1 MSAALDREVNPVDLG
16 EAAPQ
21 DGRQLRTG
29 PAPRAVEPG
38 QAPGAIEPGRVPR
51 GVEPGQRVVVRVPA
65 TSANLGPGFDSL
77 GLAVSLY
84 DTLAIET
91 LHNEPV
97 GAVID
102 GAATDTASG
111 KAAGKAAG
119 DAVDTVPGPRL
130 VFELSGEGAQ
140 DLPRDDSH
148 LVVRAV
154 DAALAR
160 LGYVRGGLK
169 ITAENVLPHGR
180 GLGSSAS
187 AIVAAISAANALVA
201 KPDRQ
206 DTQWILQLA
215 SELEGHPD
223 NVAPAIFGS
232 VAISWE
238 QDGRFRSAKVTPAQ
252 AVVPVVAVPDVELAT
267 EKARAML
274 PAAIAHQ
281 DAAANSGRTALLI
294 HALTQDPS
302 LLLEGTQDFLH
313 QGYRADAMPASA
325 ELMEAL
331 RARGFAAFISGA
343 GPTVMTLANGRAQA
357 RRAADFIAQWHP
369 GGISAG
375 DWRVLLLEVD
385 TEGAKVEMHRR

>member
-16 EAAPQ
+16 AAAPQ

-29 PAPRAVEPG
+29 PAPRA
-38 QAPGAIEPGRVPR
+38 
-51 GVEPGQRVVVRVPA
+51 VEPGQRVVVRVPA

-111 KAAGKAAG
+111 KAAGDAA
-119 DAVDTVPGPRL
+119 DTVPGPRL

-238 QDGRFRSAKVTPAQ
+238 QDGRFRSAKVTPAH
-252 AVVPVVAVPDVELAT
+252 AVVPVVAVPAVELAT

-331 RARGFAAFISGA
+331 RAQGFAAFISGA
-343 GPTVMTLANGRAQA
+343 GPTVMTLANGDAQA
-357 RRAADFIAQWHP
+357 RRAAEFIAQWHP
-369 GGISAG
+369 AGISAG